1 MPAMIPPQKGSKTM
15 ADFSGLIKQL
25 TTERDHL
32 NTAIATLQN
41 INGGS

>member
-1 MPAMIPPQKGSKTM
+1 M